1 MIRIQDESQS
11 LIPMVLIFWV
21 CEKNAKIECE
31 IEFVSCFKKRMKRAE
46 RTSFTAPASLG
57 THGSMMGMFMRVV
70 IHPQQNRIERFDNLL
85 APKKYLLN
93 TKKKKKNFCQ
103 LPLHVKRMATHFLL
117 DGCLHR
123 SGDTSRRSSS

>member
-93 TKKKKKNFCQ
+93 TKKKKKNLCQ
-103 LPLHVKRMATHFLL
+103 LPLHVKQMTTHFLL
-117 DGCLHR
+117 DGCLNR
-123 SGDTSRRSSS
+123 SGDTSR

>member
-1 MIRIQDESQS
+1 
-11 LIPMVLIFWV
+11 MVLIFWV

-93 TKKKKKNFCQ
+93 TKKKKKTFCQ

>member
-31 IEFVSCFKKRMKRAE
+31 IEFVRCFKKRMKRAE
-46 RTSFTAPASLG
+46 RTSFTAAASLG

-93 TKKKKKNFCQ
+93 TKKKKKKK
-103 LPLHVKRMATHFLL
+103 PLSASLACKT
-117 DGCLHR
+117 DGNALFAGWLSPQVRGHE
-123 SGDTSRRSSS
+123 

>member
-46 RTSFTAPASLG
+46 RTSFTASASLG

-93 TKKKKKNFCQ
+93 TKKKKKKNLCQ

-123 SGDTSRRSSS
+123 SGDTSR